1 MKIIFSSISRLFF
14 SYTKF
19 LASIILLSSISNNA
33 LSSESPTYLK
43 CNNNYYKLTGITLG
57 SNYNV
62 RTKKFRNIDH
72 VRQYNENFITTDYL
86 SINRNNGQLKINRKL
101 KCVVKKI
108 SFNDLPKL
116 NDEGKLFWQKFC

>member
-72 VRQYNENFITTDYL
+72 IRQYNENFITTDYL
-86 SINRNNGQLKINRKL
+86 SINRNNGQLKINRRL
-101 KCVVKKI
+101 ECVVKKI

-116 NDEGKLFWQKFC
+116 NDKGKLF

>member
-33 LSSESPTYLK
+33 LSAESPTYLK

-72 VRQYNENFITTDYL
+72 IRQYNENFITTDYL
-86 SINRNNGQLKINRKL
+86 SINRNNGQLKINGRL
-101 KCVVKKI
+101 ECVVKKI
-108 SFNDLPKL
+108 SFNNLPKL
-116 NDEGKLFWQKFC
+116 NDKGKLF

>member
-62 RTKKFRNIDH
+62 RTKKFRKLDYI
-72 VRQYNENFITTDYL
+72 RKYSENFITTKYL
-86 SINRNNGQLKINRKL
+86 SINRNNGQLKINGRL
-101 KCVVKKI
+101 ECVVKKI
-108 SFNDLPKL
+108 SFNNLPKL
-116 NDEGKLFWQKFC
+116 NDKGKLF

>member
-72 VRQYNENFITTDYL
+72 IRQYNENFITTDYL
-86 SINRNNGQLKINRKL
+86 SINRNNGQLKINRRL
-101 KCVVKKI
+101 ECVVKKI
-108 SFNDLPKL
+108 SFNNLPKL
-116 NDEGKLFWQKFC
+116 NDKGKLF

>member
-72 VRQYNENFITTDYL
+72 IRQYNENFITTKYL
-86 SINRNNGQLKINRKL
+86 SINRNNGQLKINGRL
-101 KCVVKKI
+101 ECVVKKI

-116 NDEGKLFWQKFC
+116 NDKGKLF

>member
-33 LSSESPTYLK
+33 LSSELPTYLK

-72 VRQYNENFITTDYL
+72 IRQYNENFITTDYL
-86 SINRNNGQLKINRKL
+86 SINRNNGQLKINGRL
-101 KCVVKKI
+101 ECVVKKI
-108 SFNDLPKL
+108 SFNNLPKL
-116 NDEGKLFWQKFC
+116 NDKGKLF

>member
-19 LASIILLSSISNNA
+19 LVSIILLSSISNNA
-33 LSSESPTYLK
+33 LSSELPTYLK

-62 RTKKFRNIDH
+62 RTKKFRKLDYI
-72 VRQYNENFITTDYL
+72 RKYSENFITTKYL
-86 SINRNNGQLKINRKL
+86 SINRNNGQLKIN
-101 KCVVKKI
+101 
-108 SFNDLPKL
+108 
-116 NDEGKLFWQKFC
+116 GK

>member
-72 VRQYNENFITTDYL
+72 IRQYNENFITTDYL
-86 SINRNNGQLKINRKL
+86 SINRNNGQLKINGRL
-101 KCVVKKI
+101 ECVVKKI
-108 SFNDLPKL
+108 SFNNLPKL
-116 NDEGKLFWQKFC
+116 NDKGKLF

>member
-62 RTKKFRNIDH
+62 KTKKFRNIDH
-72 VRQYNENFITTDYL
+72 IRQYNENFITTDYL
-86 SINRNNGQLKINRKL
+86 SINRNNGQLKINGRL
-101 KCVVKKI
+101 ECVVKKI
-108 SFNDLPKL
+108 SFNNLPKL
-116 NDEGKLFWQKFC
+116 NDKGKLF

>member
-72 VRQYNENFITTDYL
+72 IRQYNENFITTKYL
-86 SINRNNGQLKINRKL
+86 SINRNNGQLKINGRL
-101 KCVVKKI
+101 ECVVKKI

-116 NDEGKLFWQKFC
+116 NDKGKLFWQKFC

>member
-72 VRQYNENFITTDYL
+72 IRQYNENFITTKYL
-86 SINRNNGQLKINRKL
+86 SINRNNGQLKINGRL

-116 NDEGKLFWQKFC
+116 NDKGKLF

>member
-72 VRQYNENFITTDYL
+72 IRQYNENFITTKYL
-86 SINRNNGQLKINRKL
+86 SINRNNGQLKINGKL

-116 NDEGKLFWQKFC
+116 NDEGKLF

>member
-72 VRQYNENFITTDYL
+72 IRQYNENFITTDYL
-86 SINRNNGQLKINRKL
+86 SINRNNGQLKINGKL

-116 NDEGKLFWQKFC
+116 NDKGKLF

>member
-62 RTKKFRNIDH
+62 ITKKFRNIDH
-72 VRQYNENFITTDYL
+72 AKQYNENFITTDYF
-86 SINRNNGQLKINRKL
+86 SINGNKCQLKINWRL
-101 KCVVKKI
+101 ECVVKKI
-108 SFNDLPKL
+108 SFNNLPKL
-116 NDEGKLFWQKFC
+116 NDKGKLFWQKFC

>member
-72 VRQYNENFITTDYL
+72 IRQYNENFITTKYL
-86 SINRNNGQLKINRKL
+86 SINRNNGQLKINGRL
-101 KCVVKKI
+101 ECVVKKI
-108 SFNDLPKL
+108 SFNNLPKL
-116 NDEGKLFWQKFC
+116 NDKGKLF

>member
-33 LSSESPTYLK
+33 LSSELPTYLK

-72 VRQYNENFITTDYL
+72 IRQYNENFITTDYL
-86 SINRNNGQLKINRKL
+86 SINRNNGQLKINRRL
-101 KCVVKKI
+101 ECVVKKI
-108 SFNDLPKL
+108 SFNNLPKL
-116 NDEGKLFWQKFC
+116 NDKGKLF

>member
-1 MKIIFSSISRLFF
+1 MKIIFSSISRLLF
-14 SYTKF
+14 SYSKF
-19 LASIILLSSISNNA
+19 LASILLLSTISSNA
-33 LSSESPTYLK
+33 YSTDLPTYLK

-62 RTKKFRNIDH
+62 RTKKFRKLDYI
-72 VRQYNENFITTDYL
+72 RKYSENFITTKYF
-86 SINRNNGQLKINRKL
+86 SINRNNGQLKINGKL

-116 NDEGKLFWQKFC
+116 NDKGKLF

>member
-33 LSSESPTYLK
+33 LSSELPTYLK

-86 SINRNNGQLKINRKL
+86 SINRNNGQLKINGRL
-101 KCVVKKI
+101 ECVVKKI
-108 SFNDLPKL
+108 SFNNLPKL
-116 NDEGKLFWQKFC
+116 NDKGKLF

>member
-62 RTKKFRNIDH
+62 RTKKFKNIDH
-72 VRQYNENFITTDYL
+72 IRQYNENFITTDYL
-86 SINRNNGQLKINRKL
+86 SINRNNGQLKINGRL
-101 KCVVKKI
+101 ECVVKKI
-108 SFNDLPKL
+108 SFNNLPKL
-116 NDEGKLFWQKFC
+116 NDKGKLF